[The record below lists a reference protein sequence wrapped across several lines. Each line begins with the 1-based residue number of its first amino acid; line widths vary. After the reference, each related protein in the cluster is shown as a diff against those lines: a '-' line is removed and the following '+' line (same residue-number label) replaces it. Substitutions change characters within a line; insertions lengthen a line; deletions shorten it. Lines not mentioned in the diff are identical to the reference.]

1 MLKLRI
7 IVVDRTR
14 LPFLKQGESYYMDR
28 LKRYARAEWIEVK
41 PVKIKKNKPVAEIV
55 ATEGNHLLKHLLP
68 RGYTVALDRS
78 GMSFDSKGLAAWIE
92 KLTLSHD
99 RITFLIGGPLGL
111 SKEVL
116 DHAHSIL
123 SLSRLTLTHEMS
135 RLFLLEQLYRAL
147 TINRG
152 ENYHK

>member
-1 MLKLRI
+1 
-7 IVVDRTR
+7 
-14 LPFLKQGESYYMDR
+14 MDR

-41 PVKIKKNKPVAEIV
+41 PVKIKKSKPVAEIV
-55 ATEGNHLLKHLLP
+55 ATEGNHLLKNLLP
-68 RGYTVALDRS
+68 RDYTVALDRS
-78 GMSFDSKGLAAWIE
+78 GISVDSKGLAAWIE
-92 KLTLSHD
+92 KLSLSHD

-116 DHAHSIL
+116 DSSHSIL

-152 ENYHK
+152 EKYHK